1 MRLSH
6 ALVLSALF
14 MLCAAQLHA
23 QGPDTPAVPLVTV
36 PVLDHAVAKGD
47 LLAASDFTTQEV
59 SQVSARALPSA
70 RDIVGMEAAR
80 ALPAGAMV
88 RSSDVIRPQLVRR
101 GEPVT
106 IALRDGG
113 LSITAQGK
121 ALSGG
126 AAGDFVRV
134 VSLATNHTL
143 DGIVEGTG
151 AVRVS
156 AK

>member
-6 ALVLSALF
+6 ALALSALF
-14 MLCAAQLHA
+14 MVCAAQLHA
-23 QGPDTPAVPLVTV
+23 QDVVAPTPRVTV
-36 PVLDHAVAKGD
+36 PVLEHAVAKGD
-47 LLAASDFTTQEV
+47 VLAASDFTTQEV
-59 SQVSARALPSA
+59 SDVAARGLPREKDVIGMEVARALS
-70 RDIVGMEAAR
+70 
-80 ALPAGAMV
+80 AGAMV

-113 LSITAQGK
+113 LSITAQGR

-156 AK
+156 SK

>member
-23 QGPDTPAVPLVTV
+23 QGPETPAPQTSV
-36 PVLDHAVAKGD
+36 PVLDHAIAKGD
-47 LLAASDFTTQEV
+47 LLSAGDFTTKDVAETV
-59 SQVSARALPSA
+59 ARGLPRA
-70 RDIVGMEAAR
+70 KDVIGMEAAR
-80 ALPAGAMV
+80 ALSAGAMV
-88 RSSDVIRPQLVRR
+88 RSSDVVRPQLVRR

-143 DGIVEGTG
+143 DGVVEGTG

-156 AK
+156 AQ

>member
-23 QGPDTPAVPLVTV
+23 QGPEAPAPQVSV
-36 PVLDHAVAKGD
+36 PVLDHAIAKGD
-47 LLAASDFTTQEV
+47 LLSSGDFTTQDVAETA
-59 SQVSARALPSA
+59 ARGLPRA
-70 RDIVGMEAAR
+70 RDIIGMEAAR

-143 DGIVEGTG
+143 DGVVEGTG

-156 AK
+156 AQ